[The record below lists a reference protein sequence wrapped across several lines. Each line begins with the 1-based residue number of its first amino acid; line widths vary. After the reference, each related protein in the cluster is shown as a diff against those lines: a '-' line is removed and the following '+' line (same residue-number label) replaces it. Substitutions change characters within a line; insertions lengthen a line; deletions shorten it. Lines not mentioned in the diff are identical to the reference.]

1 MRLHRDCA
9 SGGSSSQTPSD
20 ASLCI
25 RSAKP
30 IARRKACA
38 LGASRNSSPRRKRQ
52 VSSVPLLV
60 LSKLQTLRWFA
71 IWFRLSC
78 QKKWAKRG
86 AGERFMALTRRF
98 FSALFGRKA
107 DTFPIAYGSDECT
120 TRICGQTASISVL
133 LISGI
138 LGRLRFCT
146 IGEFVDGLLFPRQRV
161 LPSPYAATAPD
172 GSVVTTQ
179 AAL

>member
-1 MRLHRDCA
+1 MASAAVSDEGALRMRPTPCGCTSALLSGCTGLPLLRLHRNRVSDGPFCSALCRGRCPHRPSFPVFTGLPFLQLHCNCA
-9 SGGSSSQTPSD
+9 FGDSSSQTPSD

-38 LGASRNSSPRRKRQ
+38 LGASRNPSPRRKRQ

-71 IWFRLSC
+71 IWFCLSC

-86 AGERFMALTRRF
+86 A
-98 FSALFGRKA
+98 
-107 DTFPIAYGSDECT
+107 
-120 TRICGQTASISVL
+120 
-133 LISGI
+133 
-138 LGRLRFCT
+138 
-146 IGEFVDGLLFPRQRV
+146 
-161 LPSPYAATAPD
+161 
-172 GSVVTTQ
+172 
-179 AAL
+179 

>member
-1 MRLHRDCA
+1 MADAIGFRLAPEVPSLRQCRSRAFGD
-9 SGGSSSQTPSD
+9 SSSQTPSD

-38 LGASRNSSPRRKRQ
+38 LGASRNPSPRRRRQ

-71 IWFRLSC
+71 IWFHLSC

-86 AGERFMALTRRF
+86 AGYESDCTAVPQKYPVEER
-98 FSALFGRKA
+98 
-107 DTFPIAYGSDECT
+107 
-120 TRICGQTASISVL
+120 CGQHTRLFLQSYTTAPPAWKQRSHRESL
-133 LISGI
+133 
-138 LGRLRFCT
+138 
-146 IGEFVDGLLFPRQRV
+146 PRQKMAKH
-161 LPSPYAATAPD
+161 AAVECSTH
-172 GSVVTTQ
+172 
-179 AAL
+179 LRMRR